1 MEGTQ
6 QRALVRAGRHLL
18 VVDRVADGLLGAG
31 GLRAPALWGDAGARG
46 AVLEDAGSER
56 HLIREAVRLR
66 HLRPARRR
74 PLVNRIV

>member
-6 QRALVRAGRHLL
+6 QRALVRARRHLP
-18 VVDRVADGLLGAG
+18 VVDRVAEGLLGAG
-31 GLRAPALWGDAGARG
+31 GFRAPAQWGDAGARG
-46 AVLEDAGSER
+46 VVLEDAGSER

-66 HLRPARRR
+66 HLRRARRR